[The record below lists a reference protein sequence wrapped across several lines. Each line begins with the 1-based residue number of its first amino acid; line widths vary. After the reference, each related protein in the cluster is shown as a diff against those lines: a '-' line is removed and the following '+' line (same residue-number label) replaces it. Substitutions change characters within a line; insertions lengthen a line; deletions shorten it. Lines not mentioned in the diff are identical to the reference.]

1 MHISPVRMIFFT
13 WMALFFIRI
22 NPLLAQPNF
31 PDDGEVFRD
40 DVVPKIDI
48 YIHPDTL
55 QWIYNNPHSNI
66 EWRASF
72 VFDNGN
78 IHDSIVEV
86 GFRLRGNTS
95 RQSAKKSFK
104 VSFNTY
110 QKGRKYYGLEKMN
123 LNGEHNDPSVTR
135 AKLCWDLA
143 RSLEIPAPRSN
154 HVRVFIN
161 GNYFGLY
168 LNVEHI
174 DDEFVQSRYGTQ
186 YGNLYK
192 CLYPA
197 DLKYLGT
204 NPNLYKYESGGR
216 RAYDLKTNRA
226 YDDYTD
232 LSEFIQILNNT
243 PIGLLPCELE
253 RVFNVQDY
261 IKVLAFDVFIANWDG
276 YIYNKNN
283 FYLYKNPESGRFE
296 YIPYDLDNT
305 FGVDWANIDWANRNI
320 YYWAPSNQQSEP
332 RPLYTRLMSVQ
343 RYKDLFSFYLNKI
356 AQEILIQP
364 DYYTYMDDIRDRIY
378 PYIID
383 DPYYPLDYGFNTDTF
398 LEAYDN
404 AWGNHVKYGIKP
416 YFTTRLNS
424 LQQQIQLN
432 PIYPVINYIQVEH
445 GGVGSPV
452 NFSLTVWDDQ
462 PEVQV
467 WLRYRF
473 NQSEFVTMPMTP
485 LQNDK
490 FEATLDGVLGQ
501 VTLRYHFQVK
511 DASGNFIFYPCETE
525 ELYFAPL
532 YTSGLYINEF
542 MASNASTIF
551 DENGEFDDWIELY
564 NAGPEAIWLGDK
576 YLSDKLNNPTKWQ
589 MPDHAIFPG
598 DYLIIWADGDMEQ
611 GPFHAGFKLSADGES
626 IGIFNNEQNNYSAI
640 DTYTFSSQQTDVSF
654 GRSPDG
660 NSMWVFFDEPTP
672 GSSNIV
678 YTINDNMNSASGF
691 FVYPNPAKSNII
703 HLPNKK
709 SFYIY
714 DTSGRLLIEGK
725 GKDFIDV
732 STLDRGVYL
741 LKTFENDIVKIII
754 Q

>member
-1 MHISPVRMIFFT
+1 MIFFT

-364 DYYTYMDDIRDRIY
+364 A
-378 PYIID
+378 
-383 DPYYPLDYGFNTDTF
+383 LYGVPGSGDCIFTNPF
-398 LEAYDN
+398 PC
-404 AWGNHVKYGIKP
+404 I
-416 YFTTRLNS
+416 FTTRLQASNKC
-424 LQQQIQLN
+424 
-432 PIYPVINYIQVEH
+432 VA
-445 GGVGSPV
+445 
-452 NFSLTVWDDQ
+452 SLT
-462 PEVQV
+462 
-467 WLRYRF
+467 LRP
-473 NQSEFVTMPMTP
+473 V
-485 LQNDK
+485 
-490 FEATLDGVLGQ
+490 
-501 VTLRYHFQVK
+501 
-511 DASGNFIFYPCETE
+511 
-525 ELYFAPL
+525 
-532 YTSGLYINEF
+532 TSGI
-542 MASNASTIF
+542 TI
-551 DENGEFDDWIELY
+551 GHL
-564 NAGPEAIWLGDK
+564 
-576 YLSDKLNNPTKWQ
+576 LSSK
-589 MPDHAIFPG
+589 
-598 DYLIIWADGDMEQ
+598 
-611 GPFHAGFKLSADGES
+611 GF
-626 IGIFNNEQNNYSAI
+626 
-640 DTYTFSSQQTDVSF
+640 
-654 GRSPDG
+654 
-660 NSMWVFFDEPTP
+660 TP
-672 GSSNIV
+672 S
-678 YTINDNMNSASGF
+678 
-691 FVYPNPAKSNII
+691 
-703 HLPNKK
+703 
-709 SFYIY
+709 
-714 DTSGRLLIEGK
+714 
-725 GKDFIDV
+725 
-732 STLDRGVYL
+732 
-741 LKTFENDIVKIII
+741 
-754 Q
+754 

>member
-1 MHISPVRMIFFT
+1 MIFFT

-445 GGVGSPV
+445 GGVGNPV

-501 VTLRYHFQVK
+501 ATLRYHFQVK

-672 GSSNIV
+672 GSSNTV